1 MIAFYWLDKETGE
14 CTVKGVCN
22 GYTIALVH
30 STIKNPEPDSRYIKY
45 FGERGEHTHI
55 LLLPKHIQERVS
67 VIRVASFNEYIEG
80 IGIKIS
86 TRLGAEV
93 CYICE
98 EE

>member
-22 GYTIALVH
+22 EYTIALVH

-45 FGERGEHTHI
+45 FGERDEHTHI

-67 VIRVASFNEYIEG
+67 VLQIAPFNEYIEG
-80 IGIKIS
+80 IGIKLE
-86 TRLGAEV
+86 TVAEV

>member
-22 GYTIALVH
+22 EYTIALVH

-45 FGERGEHTHI
+45 FGERGERTHI
-55 LLLPKHIQERVS
+55 LLLPKYIQERVS
-67 VIRVASFNEYIEG
+67 VLQIAPFNEYIES
-80 IGIKIS
+80 IGIK
-86 TRLGAEV
+86 LGAEV

-98 EE
+98 EG

>member
-1 MIAFYWLDKETGE
+1 VIAFYWLDKETGE

-22 GYTIALVH
+22 EYTIALVH
-30 STIKNPEPDSRYIKY
+30 STIKNPEPDSRYITY

-55 LLLPKHIQERVS
+55 LLLPKYIQERVS
-67 VIRVASFNEYIEG
+67 VLRVASFNEYIEG
-80 IGIKIS
+80 IGIKLETVS
-86 TRLGAEV
+86 EV

>member
-1 MIAFYWLDKETGE
+1 MIAFKWIDKETGE

-22 GYTIALVH
+22 EYTIALVH
-30 STIKNPEPDSRYIKY
+30 NTIKNPEPDSRYIKY

-55 LLLPKHIQERVS
+55 LLLPKYIQERVS
-67 VIRVASFNEYIEG
+67 VLRVASFNEYIEG
-80 IGIKIS
+80 IGIK
-86 TRLGAEV
+86 LGAEV

>member
-1 MIAFYWLDKETGE
+1 MIAFKWLDKETGE
-14 CTVKGVCN
+14 CTVKGLEN
-22 GYTIALVH
+22 GYRILMHNAL
-30 STIKNPEPDSRYIKY
+30 IENPEPDSRYITY

-67 VIRVASFNEYIEG
+67 VLRVASFNEYIEG
-80 IGIKIS
+80 IGIKLETVS
-86 TRLGAEV
+86 EV

>member
-1 MIAFYWLDKETGE
+1 MIAFKWLDKETGE
-14 CTVKGVCN
+14 CTVKGLEN
-22 GYTIALVH
+22 GYRILMHNAL
-30 STIKNPEPDSRYIKY
+30 IENPEPDSRYITY

-80 IGIKIS
+80 IGIK
-86 TRLGAEV
+86 LGAEV

>member
-1 MIAFYWLDKETGE
+1 VIVFKWLDKETGE

-22 GYTIALVH
+22 EYTIALVH
-30 STIKNPEPDSRYIKY
+30 NTIKNPEPDSRYIKY

-55 LLLPKHIQERVS
+55 LLLPKYIQERVS
-67 VIRVASFNEYIEG
+67 VLRVASFNEYIEG
-80 IGIKIS
+80 IGIKLETVS
-86 TRLGAEV
+86 EV